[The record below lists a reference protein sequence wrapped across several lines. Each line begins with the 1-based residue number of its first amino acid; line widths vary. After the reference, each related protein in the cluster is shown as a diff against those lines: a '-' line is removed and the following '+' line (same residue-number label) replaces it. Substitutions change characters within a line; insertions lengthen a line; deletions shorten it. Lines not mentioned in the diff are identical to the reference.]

1 MPDVVSQYCSSRYS
15 PTHER
20 KQKKINVHL
29 SGVVLRA
36 AGIRLARYL
45 IVVRAIRAV
54 KTAYVRDSNCAYYM
68 MHLWKRDMI
77 ARLLTPFLQST
88 HKP

>member
-1 MPDVVSQYCSSRYS
+1 MLYRNIARVDIPQ
-15 PTHER
+15 HMNEN
-20 KQKKINVHL
+20 KKKINVHL

-36 AGIRLARYL
+36 AGIRLAWYL

-88 HKP
+88 Q